1 LHHGFFKSQP
11 FGSWGV
17 RIGTHCASVQVHS
30 KIGVTSLAGRPSLH
44 LHSTWRA
51 NNSQRDIFFTSVA
64 TSSVGVHYAAAS
76 TVLIP

>member
-1 LHHGFFKSQP
+1 
-11 FGSWGV
+11 
-17 RIGTHCASVQVHS
+17 VHS